1 MKKILWI
8 SRHVMTKEQLEGLA
22 RLYGEFEVEIYAGT
36 VESMGQLKEQV
47 ENCDVVAAVL
57 PALMLSE
64 LVKMADGRPVMQA
77 VSGRVRTGRKIQ
89 VRDGVFEEEYEF
101 RHLYWQEIKRMEM
114 EVVNYE

>member
-1 MKKILWI
+1 
-8 SRHVMTKEQLEGLA
+8 
-22 RLYGEFEVEIYAGT
+22 
-36 VESMGQLKEQV
+36 MGQLKEQV

-64 LVKMADGRPVMQA
+64 LVKMADGRPVLQA

-101 RHLYWQEIKRMEM
+101 RHMYWQEIKKMEM
-114 EVVNYE
+114 EVVNHA

>member
-1 MKKILWI
+1 MKRILWI

-57 PALMLSE
+57 PE
-64 LVKMADGRPVMQA
+64 IGRAHV
-77 VSGRVRTGRKIQ
+77 
-89 VRDGVFEEEYEF
+89 
-101 RHLYWQEIKRMEM
+101 
-114 EVVNYE
+114 

>member
-36 VESMGQLKEQV
+36 VKEQV

-64 LVKMADGRPVMQA
+64 LVKMADGRPVLQA

-101 RHLYWQEIKRMEM
+101 RHMYWQEIKKMEM
-114 EVVNYE
+114 EVVNHA